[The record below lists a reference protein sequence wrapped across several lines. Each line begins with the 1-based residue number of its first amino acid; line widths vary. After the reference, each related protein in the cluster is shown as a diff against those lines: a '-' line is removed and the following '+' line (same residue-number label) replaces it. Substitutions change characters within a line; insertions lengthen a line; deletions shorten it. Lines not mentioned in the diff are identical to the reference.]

1 MGYSATELRRRARA
15 DVREL
20 AKRREAIAIE
30 AVARHDA
37 AEQAR
42 TMAEAAT
49 AAARE
54 ALAAASV
61 TFGGPEKAAAVTGID
76 AAEFR
81 AARREVTAE
90 QATAAAESMATPSP
104 SARRQRQQQTPRTKE
119 TTPEVRVEPNALER
133 DEVPCAGYASAPEG
147 RIAVDGGLPP
157 MG

>member
-1 MGYSATELRRRARA
+1 MGYSAVELRRRARA

-20 AKRREAIAIE
+20 ARRREAIAVE
-30 AVARHDA
+30 AVAQHDA

-42 TMAEAAT
+42 TTAEAAT
-49 AAARE
+49 TAARE

-61 TFGGPEKAAAVTGID
+61 TFGGPEKAAVVTGID

-90 QATAAAESMATPSP
+90 QAAAAAESMATPRQS
-104 SARRQRQQQTPRTKE
+104 SRRQRQQPAPSTKE
-119 TTPEVRVEPNALER
+119 TPPEGPVEPDALER
-133 DEVPCAGYASAPEG
+133 DQVARDGHAEPHDGLIAMGAGF
-147 RIAVDGGLPP
+147 PP